1 MRLAKKRAIVTGG
14 ASGIGYAIVE
24 RFLKEGAAV
33 AFCDIAADATERATK
48 ALSTPGKKV
57 TGLLADVT
65 KSADC
70 KRAVDNALQFL
81 GGLDILVNNA
91 GIDVKGTVVDMSEE
105 DWEKQISVNL
115 GGVYRMSKY
124 AVPQI
129 INAGGG
135 AVVNI
140 GSIAAFLGYKGLAAY
155 GASKGAVVQLTR
167 NMAAD
172 FAEYKVRVNSVNPGV
187 VDTPLLEHACKAAAG
202 PEGDWQAV
210 KQAYLSGQ
218 LLPRAAQPSEIAA
231 AVVYLASDEAGF
243 VTGSALMIDGG
254 YQIQE

>member
-24 RFLKEGAAV
+24 RFLLEGAAV
-33 AFCDIAADATERATK
+33 AFCDINAEATERAAK
-48 ALSTPGKKV
+48 AFAVGGGKV
-57 TGLLADVT
+57 TGLVGDVS

-70 KRAVDNALQFL
+70 KKVVEAAVQFL

-91 GIDVKGTVVDMSEE
+91 GIDVKGTVVDISEE
-105 DWEKQISVNL
+105 DWERQIGVNL
-115 GGVYRMSKY
+115 GGVYRMCKY
-124 AVPQI
+124 AIPEI
-129 INAGGG
+129 IKAGGG

-140 GSIAAFLGYKGLAAY
+140 GSIAAFLGYSGLAAY

-167 NMAAD
+167 NLASD
-172 FAEYKVRVNSVNPGV
+172 FAKHNIRVNSVNPGV
-187 VDTPLLEHACKAAAG
+187 VDTPLLEHACKAQAG
-202 PEGDWQAV
+202 PNGDWQAL
-210 KQAYLSGQ
+210 KQAYLDGQ
-218 LLPRAAQPSEIAA
+218 LLRRAAKPSEIAA
-231 AVVYLASDEAGF
+231 AVLYLASDEASF